1 LAAATPIE
9 AGSAPIARTEEK
21 TMRGKTIGSAVAL
34 AVVLSG
40 LGGFAWAQEAPRRQH
55 MMGPQMMG
63 PGHGMMQGMMGQ
75 GMGAQSKPEQGGPS
89 TPARARTSEAG
100 GVTVQA
106 TYRGPMGDGKIG
118 VEVKLDTHS
127 VPLDSYPIEKL
138 ALLKNDAGDTVSAL
152 GWENAQSSG
161 HHRSGLLAFPAAAS
175 GRPLVSQE
183 TRSLELILK
192 DLAGVP
198 ERILRWDLR

>member
-1 LAAATPIE
+1 MK
-9 AGSAPIARTEEK
+9 GR
-21 TMRGKTIGSAVAL
+21 TIGSMVVC
-34 AVVLSG
+34 AVVLSD
-40 LGGFAWAQEAPRRQH
+40 LGGLAWAQESSGRQQ
-55 MMGPQMMG
+55 MMGSQMMG

-75 GMGAQSKPEQGGPS
+75 GIGAQAKPEQGSSSMPS
-89 TPARARTSEAG
+89 GTRTSEAG

-106 TYRGPMGDGKIG
+106 SYRGPMGDGKIG
-118 VEVKLDTHS
+118 VAVSLDTHS
-127 VPLDSYPIEKL
+127 VPLDGYQIERL
-138 ALLKNDAGDTVSAL
+138 ALLRNDVGETVQAL
-152 GWENAQSSG
+152 RWQNPQGSG
-161 HHRSGLLAFPAAAS
+161 HHRSGILVFPAAAS